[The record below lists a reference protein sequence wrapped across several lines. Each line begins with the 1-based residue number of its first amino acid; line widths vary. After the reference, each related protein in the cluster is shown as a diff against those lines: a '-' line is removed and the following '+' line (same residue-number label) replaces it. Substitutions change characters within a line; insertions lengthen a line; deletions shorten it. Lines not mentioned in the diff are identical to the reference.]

1 MGAITQAFYTRL
13 VGDATIQGLVGTYGG
28 SYCIFTTHPV
38 PEDAPYPL
46 ILTAGHV
53 ADDAWDTKETPGR
66 ELLRD
71 IHAYTAVTGSA
82 TTVEAMG
89 ERIRAL
95 FHRQLLTVAGFSS
108 VLTLASGPIQHDG
121 EDFYGRVVTVRL
133 VLQSA

>member
-1 MGAITQAFYTRL
+1 MFAFQNMAGSRAKIEGLRL
-13 VGDATIQGLVGTYGG
+13 TPFNYK
-28 SYCIFTTHPV
+28 SKM
-38 PEDAPYPL
+38 
-46 ILTAGHV
+46 
-53 ADDAWDTKETPGR
+53 DTKETPGR